1 MGSGTRARGWR
12 SMRRIRRCRSRVQGR
27 RRGRRLHCRCW
38 VVGARQQGPEQN
50 HGQGPEDH
58 RSDAGRRR
66 LHHRAHSR
74 SGVICRRRWTDRRR
88 ADDGHGLD
96 LVLQPLHV
104 LDCLLQR
111 RGVVGLQII
120 NVVAHAKEHVSR
132 LKKNSND
139 PSRVQWRTQSPIAG
153 TCMHQDCICVCIIQ

>member
-1 MGSGTRARGWR
+1 VSHPAAAAAAFVLERAAVEP
-12 SMRRIRRCRSRVQGR
+12 CRWVAAPEPVAGAV
-27 RRGRRLHCRCW
+27 HCRCW

-58 RSDAGRRR
+58 RSDAGRRM

-120 NVVAHAKEHVSR
+120 NVVAHAADRRSMC
-132 LKKNSND
+132 
-139 PSRVQWRTQSPIAG
+139 QG
-153 TCMHQDCICVCIIQ
+153 